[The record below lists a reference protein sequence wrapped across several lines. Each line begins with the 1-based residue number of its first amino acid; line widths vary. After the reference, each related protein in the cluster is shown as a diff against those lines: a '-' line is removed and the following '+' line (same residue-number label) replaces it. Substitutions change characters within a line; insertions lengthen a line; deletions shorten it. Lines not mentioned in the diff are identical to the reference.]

1 MFGSVFDCN
10 PVPHGATN
18 RLLLENF
25 QQATHIGWLGVP
37 VGSGDRVKRRS
48 SENSA
53 PSGFSARPK
62 MRWNVGW
69 RNQGKF
75 LGEIAELVEIYFT
88 FVPDVISRVIF
99 LDSVSD
105 LSSNRVRSKMDQ
117 VN

>member
-1 MFGSVFDCN
+1 M
-10 PVPHGATN
+10 
-18 RLLLENF
+18 
-25 QQATHIGWLGVP
+25 
-37 VGSGDRVKRRS
+37 
-48 SENSA
+48 
-53 PSGFSARPK
+53 
-62 MRWNVGW
+62 
-69 RNQGKF
+69 F